1 MKIRCG
7 CLVLAGALI
16 ALTAPP
22 AAAGPVRVYVTGSA
36 ADTVHVIDAA
46 TNKVVQVLRG
56 IEAPHGVAFSPDGAR
71 VYVSNESTD
80 SLDVVDRKSGRII
93 KKVPLSGHP
102 NNIAISKEG
111 GRVVVCIRDD
121 PGTLDVVDVN
131 ALTLKK
137 SIPVKGGLH
146 NVYVTPDGKYA
157 VAGSV
162 RKNRLTIVDM
172 ATEEVAWDLPFDK
185 GLRPMA
191 IEAAP
196 DGSTSRLFI
205 QLSGLNGFAV
215 VDFAQ
220 RKEITRVVVPDI
232 ANDTDPNGR
241 GSTPAHGIGIA
252 PDGKTIWANSAD
264 ANAVFAYSL
273 PDLKLIGHVALPELK
288 LPGRPPIGAVPN
300 WITFT
305 PDSKTLYVSN
315 STLNSVSAIDVANQ
329 KLVATIPVGQ
339 VPKRNGT
346 LVLHE
351 QTADTR

>member
-1 MKIRCG
+1 MHPRRA
-7 CLVLAGALI
+7 CLVLAPLLLALS
-16 ALTAPP
+16 TAP
-22 AAAGPVRVYVTGSA
+22 AAAGPARIYVTDSA

-46 TNKVVQVLRG
+46 TNKVVQVIRG
-56 IEAPHGVAFSPDGAR
+56 IEAPHGVTFSPDGAR

-80 SLDVVDRKSGRII
+80 SLDVVDRKTGRII
-93 KKVPLSGHP
+93 KKVGLSGHP
-102 NNIAISKEG
+102 NNIAVTKDG

-121 PGTLDVVDVN
+121 PGTLDVVDTV

-162 RKNRLTIVDM
+162 RKNRLTVVDL
-172 ATEEVAWDLPFDK
+172 ATEEIAWDLPFDK

-191 IEAAP
+191 IEAAA

-220 RKEITRVVVPDI
+220 RKEVARVVFPDV
-232 ANDTDPNGR
+232 ANDTDPQGR

-252 PDGKTIWANSAD
+252 PDGKTVWANSAE

-273 PDLKLIGHVALPELK
+273 PDLKLIGHVALPELR
-288 LPGRPPIGAVPN
+288 LPGRAPIGAVPN

-305 PDSKTLYVSN
+305 PDSRALYVSN
-315 STLNSVSAIDVANQ
+315 STLNSVSAIDVAGL
-329 KLVATIPVGQ
+329 KIIATIPVGQ

-346 LVLHE
+346 LELHE
-351 QTADTR
+351 TTASR

>member
-1 MKIRCG
+1 MHAHRG
-7 CLVLAGALI
+7 CFVLMPILL
-16 ALTAPP
+16 ALTADP
-22 AAAGPVRVYVTGSA
+22 AAAGPARVYITDSA
-36 ADTVHVIDAA
+36 ADTVHVIDPA
-46 TNKVVQVLRG
+46 TNKVVQVIKG
-56 IEAPHGVAFSPDGAR
+56 IETPHGVTFSPDGAR

-80 SLDVVDRKSGRII
+80 TLDVVDRKSGKIV

-102 NNIAISKEG
+102 NNIAVTKDG

-121 PGTLDVVDVN
+121 PGTLDVVDTV

-162 RKNRLTIVDM
+162 RKNRLTVVDL
-172 ATEEVAWDLPFDK
+172 ATEVVAWDLPFDK

-191 IEAAP
+191 IEAAT
-196 DGSTSRLFI
+196 DGSTSRLFV
-205 QLSGLNGFAV
+205 QVSGLNGFAV
-215 VDFAQ
+215 VDFAA
-220 RKEITRVVVPDI
+220 RKEVARIVFPDV
-232 ANDTDPNGR
+232 ASDTDPQGR
-241 GSTPAHGIGIA
+241 GSTPAHGIGVA
-252 PDGKTIWANSAD
+252 PDGKTVWANSAE

-305 PDSKTLYVSN
+305 PDSRTLYVSN
-315 STLNSVSAIDVANQ
+315 STLNSVSAIDVASL
-329 KLVATIPVGQ
+329 KIVATIPVGQ

-346 LVLHE
+346 LELHDT
-351 QTADTR
+351 TASR

>member
-1 MKIRCG
+1 MQAHRG
-7 CLVLAGALI
+7 FLALPFLL
-16 ALTAPP
+16 ALTLP
-22 AAAGPVRVYVTGSA
+22 AAAGPVRVYITDSA

-46 TNKVVQVLRG
+46 TNKVVQVIKG
-56 IEAPHGVAFSPDGAR
+56 IEAPHGVTFSPDGAR

-80 SLDVVDRKSGRII
+80 TLDVVDRKSSKIL
-93 KKVPLSGHP
+93 KKVALSGHP
-102 NNIAISKEG
+102 NNIAVTNDG

-121 PGTLDVVDVN
+121 PGVLDVIDT
-131 ALTLKK
+131 ATLTLKK

-162 RKNRLTIVDM
+162 RKNRLTVVDL

-191 IEAAP
+191 IEPAA
-196 DGSTSRLFI
+196 DGSTSRIFI

-215 VDFAQ
+215 VDFAA
-220 RKEITRVVVPDI
+220 RKEVARVVFPDV
-232 ANDTDPNGR
+232 ASDTDPNGR
-241 GSTPAHGIGIA
+241 GSTPAHGIGVA
-252 PDGKTIWANSAD
+252 PDHKTVWANSAE

-273 PDLKLIGHVALPELK
+273 PDLKLLGRVALPELK
-288 LPGRPPIGAVPN
+288 LSGRAPIGAVPN

-305 PDSKTLYVSN
+305 PDSRTLYVSN
-315 STLNSVSAIDVANQ
+315 STLNSVSAIDVAGL
-329 KLVATIPVGQ
+329 KIVATIPVGQ

-346 LVLHE
+346 LELHE
-351 QTADTR
+351 QMTSR

>member
-1 MKIRCG
+1 MHPHRA
-7 CLVLAGALI
+7 CLVLAPLV
-16 ALTAPP
+16 LTLSAAP
-22 AAAGPVRVYVTGSA
+22 AAAGPARIYVTDSA

-46 TNKVVQVLRG
+46 SNKVVQVIRG
-56 IEAPHGVAFSPDGAR
+56 IEAPHGVTFSPDGAR

-93 KKVPLSGHP
+93 KKVALSGHP
-102 NNIAISKEG
+102 NNIAVTKDG
-111 GRVVVCIRDD
+111 GRVVVCIRND
-121 PGTLDVVDVN
+121 PGTLDVVDTI

-137 SIPVKGGLH
+137 GIPVKGGLH
-146 NVYVTPDGKYA
+146 NVYVTPDGKFA

-162 RKNRLTIVDM
+162 RKNRLTVVDL

-191 IEAAP
+191 IEAAA

-215 VDFAQ
+215 VDFAR
-220 RKEITRVVVPDI
+220 RKEVARVVFPDV
-232 ANDTDPNGR
+232 ASDTDPQGR
-241 GSTPAHGIGIA
+241 GSTPAHGIGVA
-252 PDGKTIWANSAD
+252 PDGKTVWANSAE

-288 LPGRPPIGAVPN
+288 LPGRAPIGAVPN

-305 PDSKTLYVSN
+305 PDSRTLYVSN
-315 STLNSVSAIDVANQ
+315 STLNSVSAIDVSAL
-329 KLVATIPVGQ
+329 KIVATIPVGQ

-351 QTADTR
+351 KTASR

>member
-1 MKIRCG
+1 V
-7 CLVLAGALI
+7 LV
-16 ALTAPP
+16 ALTAAP
-22 AAAGPVRVYVTGSA
+22 AGAGPVRIYITDSA

-46 TNKVVQVLRG
+46 TNKVVQVIRG

-80 SLDVVDRKSGRII
+80 SLDVVDRKSGKVI
-93 KKVPLSGHP
+93 KKVALSGHP
-102 NNIAISKEG
+102 NNIAVSKDG

-121 PGTLDVVDVN
+121 PGMLDVIDTVSM
-131 ALTLKK
+131 TLKK

-146 NVYVTPDGKYA
+146 NVYVTPDGKHA
-157 VAGSV
+157 VAGSL
-162 RKNRLTIVDM
+162 RSNMLTVVDL
-172 ATEEVAWDLPFDK
+172 ATEQVAWELPLNK
-185 GLRPMA
+185 GVRPMA

-196 DGSTSRLFI
+196 DGSTSRIFI

-220 RKEITRVVVPDI
+220 HKEVARVIFPDV
-232 ANDTDPNGR
+232 ANATDPQGR

-252 PDGKTIWANSAD
+252 PDRKTLWANSAE
-264 ANAVFAYSL
+264 ANAVFAYAL
-273 PDLKLIGHVALPELK
+273 PDLKLLGHVTLPELA
-288 LPGRPPIGAVPN
+288 LPGRAPIGAVPN

-305 PDSKTLYVSN
+305 PDSRTLYVSN
-315 STLNSVSAIDVANQ
+315 STLNSVSAIDVVRM
-329 KLVATIPVGQ
+329 KLVAVIPVGQ

-351 QTADTR
+351 TTADSR

>member
-1 MKIRCG
+1 MNMHRG
-7 CLVLAGALI
+7 CLVLAGVLL
-16 ALTAPP
+16 ALTAAP
-22 AAAGPVRVYVTGSA
+22 AAAGPVRVYITDSA

-56 IEAPHGVAFSPDGAR
+56 IEAPHGVTFSPDGAR

-80 SLDVVDRKSGRII
+80 SLDVVDRKSGKII

-102 NNIAISKEG
+102 NNIAISKDG
-111 GRVVVCIRDD
+111 GRVVVCIRND

-172 ATEEVAWDLPFDK
+172 ASEEVAWDLPFDK

-215 VDFAQ
+215 IDFSQ
-220 RKEITRVVVPDI
+220 RKEVSRVVFPDV

-252 PDGKTIWANSAD
+252 PDGKTIWANSAE

-273 PDLKLIGHVALPELK
+273 PDLNLIGHVALPELK
-288 LPGRPPIGAVPN
+288 LPGRAPIGAVPN

-305 PDSKTLYVSN
+305 PDSRTLYVSN
-315 STLNSVSAIDVANQ
+315 STLNSVSAIDVASL
-329 KLVATIPVGQ
+329 KIVATIPVGQ

-351 QTADTR
+351 QTAER

>member
-1 MKIRCG
+1 
-7 CLVLAGALI
+7 
-16 ALTAPP
+16 
-22 AAAGPVRVYVTGSA
+22 
-36 ADTVHVIDAA
+36 
-46 TNKVVQVLRG
+46 
-56 IEAPHGVAFSPDGAR
+56 
-71 VYVSNESTD
+71 
-80 SLDVVDRKSGRII
+80 
-93 KKVPLSGHP
+93 
-102 NNIAISKEG
+102 
-111 GRVVVCIRDD
+111 
-121 PGTLDVVDVN
+121 VN

-172 ATEEVAWDLPFDK
+172 ASEEVAWDLPFDK
-185 GLRPMA
+185 GLRPIA

-220 RKEITRVVVPDI
+220 RKEVARVVFPDV
-232 ANDTDPNGR
+232 ASDTDPNGR

-252 PDGKTIWANSAD
+252 PDGKTIWANSAE

-288 LPGRPPIGAVPN
+288 LPGRAPIGAVPN

-315 STLNSVSAIDVANQ
+315 STLNSVSAIDVASQ

-351 QTADTR
+351 QTAER

>member
-1 MKIRCG
+1 MHARRG
-7 CLVLAGALI
+7 CLVLTPILL
-16 ALTAPP
+16 ALTAVP
-22 AAAGPVRVYVTGSA
+22 ATAGPARIYVTDSA

-46 TNKVVQVLRG
+46 TNKVVQVIKG
-56 IEAPHGVAFSPDGAR
+56 IETPHGVTFSPDGAR
-71 VYVSNESTD
+71 VYVSNESSDT
-80 SLDVVDRKSGRII
+80 LDVVDRKSG
-93 KKVPLSGHP
+93 KVVKQVALSGHP
-102 NNIAISKEG
+102 NNIAITKDGS
-111 GRVVVCIRDD
+111 RVVVCIRND
-121 PGTLDVVDVN
+121 PGTLDVVDTV

-162 RKNRLTIVDM
+162 RKNRLTVVDL

-191 IEAAP
+191 IEAAT
-196 DGSTSRLFI
+196 DGSTARLFI

-215 VDFAQ
+215 VDFAAH
-220 RKEITRVVVPDI
+220 KEVARVVFPDV
-232 ANDTDPNGR
+232 ASDTDPQGR

-252 PDGKTIWANSAD
+252 PDGKTVWANSAE
-264 ANAVFAYSL
+264 ANAVFAYAL
-273 PDLKLIGHVALPELK
+273 PDLKLLGHVPLPELK

-305 PDSKTLYVSN
+305 PDSRTLYVSN
-315 STLNSVSAIDVANQ
+315 STLNSVSAIDVASM
-329 KLVATIPVGQ
+329 KIVATIPVGQ

-346 LVLHE
+346 LELHE
-351 QTADTR
+351 TTAQR

>member
-1 MKIRCG
+1 MKTHRA
-7 CLVLAGALI
+7 CLVVATVLI
-16 ALTAPP
+16 ALATVP
-22 AAAGPVRVYVTGSA
+22 AAAGPVRVYVTDSA
-36 ADTVHVIDAA
+36 GDTVHVIDPA
-46 TNKVVQVLRG
+46 TNKVVQVIRG
-56 IEAPHGVAFSPDGAR
+56 IEAPHGVTFSPDGAR
-71 VYVSNESTD
+71 VYVSNEATD
-80 SLDVVDRKSGRII
+80 SLDVVDRKSGKVI
-93 KKVPLSGHP
+93 KKIALSGHP
-102 NNIAISKEG
+102 NNIAISKDG

-137 SIPVKGGLH
+137 SIAVKGGLH

-172 ATEEVAWDLPFDK
+172 ASEEIAWDLPFDK

-191 IEAAP
+191 IEPAP
-196 DGSTSRLFI
+196 DGSTARLFI

-215 VDFAQ
+215 IDFAQ
-220 RKEITRVVVPDI
+220 HKEVARVVFPAV
-232 ANDTDPNGR
+232 ATDTDPQGR

-252 PDGKTIWANSAD
+252 PDGKTLWANSAE
-264 ANAVFAYSL
+264 ANAVFAYTL
-273 PDLKLIGHVALPELK
+273 PDLKPIGHVALPELK
-288 LPGRPPIGAVPN
+288 LPGRAAIGAVPN

-305 PDSKTLYVSN
+305 PDSRTLYVSN
-315 STLNSVSAIDVANQ
+315 STLNSVSAIDVASL

-351 QTADTR
+351 TTAESR

>member
-1 MKIRCG
+1 MHARRG
-7 CLVLAGALI
+7 CLVLTPILL
-16 ALTAPP
+16 ALTAVP
-22 AAAGPVRVYVTGSA
+22 ATAGPARIYVTDSA

-46 TNKVVQVLRG
+46 TNKVVQVIKG
-56 IEAPHGVAFSPDGAR
+56 IETPHGVTFSPDGAR
-71 VYVSNESTD
+71 VYVSNESSDT
-80 SLDVVDRKSGRII
+80 LDVVDRKSG
-93 KKVPLSGHP
+93 KVVKQVALSGHP
-102 NNIAISKEG
+102 NNIAITKDGS
-111 GRVVVCIRDD
+111 RVVVCIRND
-121 PGTLDVVDVN
+121 PGTLDVVDTV

-162 RKNRLTIVDM
+162 RKNRLTVVDL

-191 IEAAP
+191 IEAAT
-196 DGSTSRLFI
+196 DGSTSHLFI

-215 VDFAQ
+215 VDFAAH
-220 RKEITRVVVPDI
+220 KEVARVVFPDV
-232 ANDTDPNGR
+232 ASDTDPEGR

-252 PDGKTIWANSAD
+252 PDGKTVWANSAE
-264 ANAVFAYSL
+264 ANAVFAYAL
-273 PDLKLIGHVALPELK
+273 PDLKQLGHVALPELK

-305 PDSKTLYVSN
+305 PDSRTLYVSN
-315 STLNSVSAIDVANQ
+315 STLNSVSAIDVASM
-329 KLVATIPVGQ
+329 KIVATIPVGQ

-346 LVLHE
+346 LELHDT
-351 QTADTR
+351 TAQR

>member
-1 MKIRCG
+1 MRRS
-7 CLVLAGALI
+7 LLLAPILLAF
-16 ALTAPP
+16 AAAP
-22 AAAGPVRVYVTGSA
+22 AWAGPVRIYITDSA

-46 TNKVVQVLRG
+46 TNKVVQIIKG
-56 IEAPHGVAFSPDGAR
+56 IEAPHGVTFSADGAR
-71 VYVSNESTD
+71 VYVSNESDDT
-80 SLDVVDRKSGRII
+80 LDVVDRKSGTIV

-102 NNIAISKEG
+102 NNIAVTNDG

-121 PGTLDVVDVN
+121 PGTLDLVDTTT
-131 ALTLKK
+131 LTLKK
-137 SIPVKGGLH
+137 SIAVKGGLH

-162 RKNRLTIVDM
+162 RKNRLTIVDL
-172 ATEEVAWDLPFDK
+172 ATEEIAWDLPFAA

-191 IEAAP
+191 IEPNA
-196 DGSTSRLFI
+196 DGSTNRLFI

-215 VDFAQ
+215 VDFGA
-220 RKEITRVVVPDI
+220 RKEVARVVFPEV
-232 ANDTDPNGR
+232 ATDTDPNGR

-252 PDGKTIWANSAD
+252 PDRKTLWANSAE

-273 PDLKLIGHVALPELK
+273 PDLKPIGHVPLPELK
-288 LPGRPPIGAVPN
+288 LPGRAPIGAVPN

-315 STLNSVSAIDVANQ
+315 STLNSVSAIDVASL
-329 KLVATIPVGQ
+329 KSIATIPVGQ

-346 LVLHE
+346 LVLNE
-351 QTADTR
+351 KTANR

>member
-1 MKIRCG
+1 MKTRRG
-7 CLVLAGALI
+7 CLVLAGMLI
-16 ALTAPP
+16 ALATP
-22 AAAGPVRVYVTGSA
+22 AAAGPVRVYVTDSA
-36 ADTVHVIDAA
+36 ADTVHVIDAS
-46 TNKVVQVLRG
+46 TNKVVQVIRG
-56 IEAPHGVAFSPDGAR
+56 IEAPHGVTFSPDGSR

-80 SLDVVDRKSGRII
+80 SLDVVDRKTGRII
-93 KKVPLSGHP
+93 KKVALSGHP
-102 NNIAISKEG
+102 NNIAVSKDG

-121 PGTLDVVDVN
+121 PGTLDIVDVN

-172 ATEEVAWDLPFDK
+172 ASEEVAWDLPFDK
-185 GLRPMA
+185 GL
-191 IEAAP
+191 
-196 DGSTSRLFI
+196 RLFI

-220 RKEITRVVVPDI
+220 RKEVARVVFPDV
-232 ANDTDPNGR
+232 ASDTDPNGR

-252 PDGKTIWANSAD
+252 PDGKTIWANSAE

-288 LPGRPPIGAVPN
+288 LPGRAPIGAVPN

-315 STLNSVSAIDVANQ
+315 STLNSVSAIDVASQ

-351 QTADTR
+351 QTAER

>member
-1 MKIRCG
+1 MKTRG
-7 CLVLAGALI
+7 CLVLAGVLI
-16 ALTAPP
+16 ALTAAP
-22 AAAGPVRVYVTGSA
+22 AGAGPVRVYITDSA

-46 TNKVVQVLRG
+46 TNKVVQVIRG
-56 IEAPHGVAFSPDGAR
+56 IETPHGVAFSPDGAR

-80 SLDVVDRKSGRII
+80 SLDVVDRKSGKVI
-93 KKVPLSGHP
+93 KKVGLSGRP
-102 NNIAISKEG
+102 NNIAISRDG
-111 GRVVVCIRDD
+111 GRVVVCIRDE

-131 ALTLKK
+131 AFTLKK

-172 ATEEVAWDLPFDK
+172 ASEEIAWDLPFDK

-191 IEAAP
+191 METMP
-196 DGSTSRLFI
+196 DGSTGRLFI
-205 QLSGLNGFAV
+205 QLTGLNGFAV
-215 VDFAQ
+215 IDFAQ
-220 RKEITRVVVPDI
+220 RKEVARVVFPDL

-252 PDGKTIWANSAD
+252 PDGKTVWANSAE
-264 ANAVFAYSL
+264 ANAVFAYAL
-273 PDLKLIGHVALPELK
+273 PDLKLIGHVALPKLN
-288 LPGRPPIGAVPN
+288 LPGRAPIGAVPN

-305 PDSKTLYVSN
+305 PDSRTLYVSN
-315 STLNSVSAIDVANQ
+315 STLNSVSAIDVAGM

-346 LVLHE
+346 LVLSD
-351 QTADTR
+351 QTASR